1 MQLSKLENEKAS
13 GKLNLDA
20 LKRKNYKSN
29 TVEKPKEKLSPP
41 SKIPASDI
49 PVKMPSS

>member
-29 TVEKPKEKLSPP
+29 TVEKPKEKVSP
-41 SKIPASDI
+41 SKIPVSDI
-49 PVKMPSS
+49 QVK

>member
-1 MQLSKLENEKAS
+1 MQISKLENEKAS

-29 TVEKPKEKLSPP
+29 TATKAKE
-41 SKIPASDI
+41 IPMKEE
-49 PVKMPSS
+49 VK